1 MSNLDTPAVLDALLE
16 ATEPGSMTFQW
27 ALSSLTRGQLRAIVE
42 LAAIG
47 QATLAGQQPRLVP
60 SELAVLCGQVRE
72 AERGVLP
79 SPGTPLFRYAQ
90 AQDGEPQG
98 ARLTAACRKVQ
109 ASAVDFLAAAGGA
122 QVWPRRAVA

>member
-1 MSNLDTPAVLDALLE
+1 MTDIDTDALLNTLLD

-27 ALSSLTRGQLRAIVE
+27 TLSSLTRGQLRAIVE
-42 LAAIG
+42 LAVVG
-47 QATLAGQQPRLVP
+47 QASLAGHAPRLVP
-60 SELAVLCGQVRE
+60 PELAVLCRQVRE

-90 AQDGEPQG
+90 AQDGEPQS